1 MGRELE
7 PTYQPDHGLLEAFE
21 SSSSSTTQSMII
33 VRSSAEFAPALRGGG
48 DLLGSFPTVPLRFT
62 VG

>member
-1 MGRELE
+1 VERGEAAREPWDSVQENDAAPEGRYEGCCRTPQLMV
-7 PTYQPDHGLLEAFE
+7 G
-21 SSSSSTTQSMII
+21 
-33 VRSSAEFAPALRGGG
+33 FAPALRGGG